1 MYFVEYEYIFLDAIY
16 FLLNINIF
24 SLKEIYFI
32 EYKDI
37 FLNMKYFSFN
47 INIFY

>member
-1 MYFVEYEYIFLDAIY
+1 MYFVEYEYIFLDVIY